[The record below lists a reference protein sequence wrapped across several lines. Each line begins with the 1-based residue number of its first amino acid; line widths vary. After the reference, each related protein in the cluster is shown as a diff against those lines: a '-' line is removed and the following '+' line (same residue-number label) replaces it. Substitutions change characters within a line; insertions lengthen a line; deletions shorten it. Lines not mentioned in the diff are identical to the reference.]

1 MPFEERLEGG
11 EEVSPEGI
19 WARIFHAEDLSRG
32 SKEASVADP
41 VGTRWRVAGAKF
53 REGIKGLIL

>member
-19 WARIFHAEDLSRG
+19 WGEFFMQRPFPEAAKRPVWLIQWKLGREYLELSSG
-32 SKEASVADP
+32 K
-41 VGTRWRVAGAKF
+41 K
-53 REGIKGLIL
+53 